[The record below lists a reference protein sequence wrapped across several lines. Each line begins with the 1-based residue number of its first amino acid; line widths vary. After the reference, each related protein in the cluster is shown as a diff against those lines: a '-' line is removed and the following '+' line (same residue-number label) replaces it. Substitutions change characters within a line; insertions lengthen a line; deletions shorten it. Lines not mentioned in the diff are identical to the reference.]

1 VEEGGPGPVLR
12 TPFGELGEN
21 TKIIIIIYPKEIKY
35 SHLDNINRKINKEA
49 CRWCNS
55 NA

>member
-35 SHLDNINRKINKEA
+35 FGEKLGYLFPN
-49 CRWCNS
+49 
-55 NA
+55 